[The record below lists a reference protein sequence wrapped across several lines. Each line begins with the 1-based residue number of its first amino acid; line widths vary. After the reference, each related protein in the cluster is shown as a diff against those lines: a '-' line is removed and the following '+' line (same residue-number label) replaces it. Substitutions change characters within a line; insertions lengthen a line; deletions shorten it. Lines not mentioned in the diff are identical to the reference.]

1 MRKKIYPRDELIEL
15 IEARRRDAPGLRI
28 VFTNG
33 CFDLLHVGHLRY
45 LWAARGLGDALVVA
59 TNDDASLTRL
69 KGPERPILKLRERLE
84 LLAGL
89 ACVDYVTWFDEDTPI
104 PLLQA
109 LKPEVLVKGG
119 NYTID
124 AVVGRREAESWG
136 AQVLTIAP
144 TANQSSTSL
153 IEKVLESR
161 GSSGA
166 V

>member
-1 MRKKIYPRDELIEL
+1 MRKKIYPRDELTEL
-15 IEARRRDAPGLRI
+15 LEARRCDVPVLRV

-45 LWAARGLGDALVVA
+45 LWAARGLGDTLVVA

-69 KGPERPILKLRERLE
+69 KGPERPILKLQERLE

-119 NYTID
+119 NYTIEG
-124 AVVGRREAESWG
+124 VVGRREAESWG

-144 TANQSSTSL
+144 TEAQSSTHL
-153 IEKVLESR
+153 IEKVLAAC
-161 GSSGA
+161 GASGA
-166 V
+166 I